1 MGNKKVTLTIE
12 GVTQADKKTS
22 TKIPYINPNISDD
35 VMRTFA
41 QKCAALTDDTHTGT
55 TKTIDEDITTAEAE
69 KPKVTL
75 LLSTYAM
82 EHLNFSSAPAYDQ
95 EDFDAERE
103 SPLFSG
109 TGKPEFTYEIVWGPL
124 AVRFPITIFWYNGK
138 VYFNTAAPIT
148 IDETSDTLTVKIYFK
163 ETATTAATTAQLVIG
178 YSGTPTLTIL

>member
-55 TKTIDEDITTAEAE
+55 TKTIDEDITTAETE
-69 KPKVTL
+69 KPKLNLMLTA
-75 LLSTYAM
+75 YAM
-82 EHLNFSSAPAYDQ
+82 ENFNFSSAPAYDQ
-95 EDFDAERE
+95 EDFDDDKEP
-103 SPLFSG
+103 SLFAG
-109 TGKPEFTYEIVWGPL
+109 IDKPEFTYEIVWSPL
-124 AVRFPITIFWYNGK
+124 AIRFPIMILRYNGK

-178 YSGTPTLTIL
+178 YSGMPTLTIL